1 MTPIKKL
8 SVSAVQCESS
18 CQNISDCTSLN
29 FNYQWEKENCEL
41 LSENAYGNFTNL
53 VSRSGWLHYTTYVSS
68 MLFDF
73 TKFFFVFFFA
83 FAICS
88 KILKLN
94 YTSFGCM

>member
-8 SVSAVQCESS
+8 SVSAVQCASS

-41 LSENAYGNFTNL
+41 LSENAYENFTNL

-68 MLFDF
+68 MLLILLSFCC
-73 TKFFFVFFFA
+73 FFFA